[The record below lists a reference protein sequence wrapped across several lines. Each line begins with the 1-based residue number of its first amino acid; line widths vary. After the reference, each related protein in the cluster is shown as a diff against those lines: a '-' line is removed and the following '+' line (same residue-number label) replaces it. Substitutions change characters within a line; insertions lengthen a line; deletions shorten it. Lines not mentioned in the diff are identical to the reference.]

1 MGRFLA
7 VLMMAG
13 VMALPLPLRAETL
26 FLTLDP
32 RHTHVMFSVMHLGLA
47 RTHGTFDKV
56 EGRAVV
62 DRNRPESA
70 VVEVSIDIASLDSGL
85 DARDANL
92 MGGSW
97 FDAEDHPRMNFVA
110 TGFDP
115 SGEATGVLTGDLT
128 LRGVTRPV
136 TLDVTYN
143 GSAGD
148 PFSSRKTRHGFTAT
162 GVIRRSDFGMDFGLD
177 FVGDEITLTIE
188 TEFLQDTDD

>member
-7 VLMMAG
+7 VLMVAG
-13 VMALPLPLRAETL
+13 MTALPVQLRAETL

-32 RHTHVMFSVMHLGLA
+32 QHTHVMFSVMHLGLA

-70 VVEVSIDIASLDSGL
+70 VVEVMIDVASLDSGL

-97 FDAEDHPRMNFVA
+97 FDAEDHPRMSFTA

-115 SGEATGVLTGDLT
+115 SGEAAGLLTGDLT

-136 TLDVTYN
+136 MLEVTYN

-162 GVIRRSDFGMDFGLD
+162 GMIRRSDFGMDFGLD
-177 FVGDEITLTIE
+177 FVGDEITLTID
-188 TEFLQDTDD
+188 TEFLQDTEE

>member
-1 MGRFLA
+1 MQRFLA

-13 VMALPLPLRAETL
+13 VMVLPLPLRAETL

-32 RHTHVMFSVMHLGLA
+32 QHTHVMFSVMHLGLA

-70 VVEVSIDIASLDSGL
+70 VVEVNIDIASLDSGL

-97 FDAEDHPRMNFVA
+97 FDAEDHPRMSFAA

-115 SGEATGVLTGDLT
+115 SGEAAGVLTGDLT

-136 TLDVTYN
+136 TLEVTYN

-177 FVGDEITLTIE
+177 FVGDEITLTID
-188 TEFLQDTDD
+188 TEFLQDTEE

>member
-1 MGRFLA
+1 MQRFLA
-7 VLMMAG
+7 VLMMAS
-13 VMALPLPLRAETL
+13 VMTLPLPLRAETL

-32 RHTHVMFSVMHLGLA
+32 QHTHVMFSVMHLGLA

-62 DRNRPESA
+62 DRNQPQSA
-70 VVEVSIDIASLDSGL
+70 VVEVMIDVASLDSGL

-115 SGEATGVLTGDLT
+115 SGEAAGVLTGDLT
-128 LRGVTRPV
+128 LRGVTRSV

-177 FVGDEITLTIE
+177 FVGDEITLTID

>member
-7 VLMMAG
+7 VLMVAG
-13 VMALPLPLRAETL
+13 MTALPVQLRAETL

-32 RHTHVMFSVMHLGLA
+32 QHTHVMFSVMHLGLA
-47 RTHGTFDKV
+47 RTHGTFDRV

-70 VVEVSIDIASLDSGL
+70 VVEVMIDVASLDSGL

-97 FDAEDHPRMNFVA
+97 FDAEDHPRMSFTA

-115 SGEATGVLTGDLT
+115 SGEAAGLLTGDLT

-136 TLDVTYN
+136 MLEVTYN

-162 GVIRRSDFGMDFGLD
+162 GMIRRSDFGMDFGLD
-177 FVGDEITLTIE
+177 FVGDEITLTID
-188 TEFLQDTDD
+188 TEFLQDTEE

>member
-13 VMALPLPLRAETL
+13 TTALPVQLRAETL

-32 RHTHVMFSVMHLGLA
+32 QHTHVMFSVMHLGLA
-47 RTHGTFDKV
+47 RTHGTFDRV

-70 VVEVSIDIASLDSGL
+70 VVEVMIDVASLDSGL

-97 FDAEDHPRMNFVA
+97 FDAEDHPRMSFTA

-115 SGEATGVLTGDLT
+115 SGEAAGLLTGDLT

-136 TLDVTYN
+136 MLEVTYN

-162 GVIRRSDFGMDFGLD
+162 GMIRRSDFGMDFGLD
-177 FVGDEITLTIE
+177 FVGDEITLTID
-188 TEFLQDTDD
+188 TEFLQDTEE